1 MLFSLFAVLS
11 VGVAGRSFVN
21 MLKYSEIICFGYSVL
36 LVFVCFCTL
45 SCVCADS

>member
-1 MLFSLFAVLS
+1 MLFSLFVVLY
-11 VGVAGRSFVN
+11 VGVVGCSFGN
-21 MLKYSEIICFGYSVL
+21 MLKYSEIICLGYSVL